1 MSNCLTNYIGLKGC
15 SNDAPAS
22 GLYIND
28 LPGISNEFLNSIA
41 TQDQASYV
49 QMYESVQRIVL
60 EQIKTDVRQAL
71 YEIAEAQMDQVL
83 YLTKRPTVFTQQVIQ
98 PTGPEAKWKGIW
110 ISAFGSKYL
119 QLRINSVWIYNSGA
133 EAQYVPLK
141 VFSTF
146 DWSVLYET
154 TITVPAGFSE
164 VPINQVLNLQF
175 DGLNVFL
182 AIDTTDVAT
191 IKNPWLSDLSSWGVS
206 DCACANR
213 GPNHY
218 SNFEDW
224 TIYPVTMPLNV
235 ALPDKIRTD
244 FNQSGVMFNLEL
256 VCSTESFICANR
268 EHLKMFMAY
277 SLGEQILL
285 NKLAGFNQNFHAT
298 FNPEQTERTMVTF
311 KAMKEKALRT
321 WAKSAN
327 LSGEDMC
334 FSCGDAQYIQSVGV
348 RS

>member
-1 MSNCLTNYIGLKGC
+1 MNCLTNYIGLKSC
-15 SNDAPAS
+15 NAQQPLS

-28 LPGISNEFLNSIA
+28 LPGMSNEFLNAIA
-41 TQDQASYV
+41 TQDQPSFI
-49 QMYESVQRIVL
+49 QMYESVQRVVL
-60 EQIKTDVRQAL
+60 EQIKSQVRASL
-71 YEIAEAQMDQVL
+71 YEIAEATMDQSL
-83 YLTKRPTVFTQQVIQ
+83 FFTKRPTVFTQQVIQ
-98 PTGPEAKWKGIW
+98 PASAEAKYKGIW
-110 ISAFGSKYL
+110 VSAFGSKYL
-119 QLRINSVWIYNSGA
+119 QMRVNSVWIYNSGA

-141 VFSTF
+141 IFSTF

-154 TITVPAGFSE
+154 TITVPSGFSE
-164 VPINQVLNLQF
+164 VAINQVIDLQF

-182 AIDTTDVAT
+182 AIDTTDVPT
-191 IKNPWLSDLSSWGVS
+191 IKNPWLSDLSEWGVS

-218 SNFEDW
+218 WNYQDW

-235 ALPDKIRTD
+235 ALPDKIKTD

-256 VCSTESFICANR
+256 ICSTESFICANR
-268 EHLKMFMAY
+268 EHLKMFIAY
-277 SLGEQILL
+277 ALAEQILL

-311 KAMKEKALRT
+311 RGMKEMALKT
-321 WAKSAN
+321 WAKSVN

>member
-1 MSNCLTNYIGLKGC
+1 MNCLTNYIGLKSC
-15 SNDAPAS
+15 NAQQPLS

-28 LPGISNEFLNSIA
+28 LPGMSNEFLNAIA
-41 TQDQASYV
+41 TQDQPSFI
-49 QMYESVQRIVL
+49 QMYELVQRVVL
-60 EQIKTDVRQAL
+60 EQIKSQVRASL
-71 YEIAEAQMDQVL
+71 YEIAEATMDQSL
-83 YLTKRPTVFTQQVIQ
+83 FFTKRPTVFTQQVIQ
-98 PTGPEAKWKGIW
+98 PALAEAKYKGIW
-110 ISAFGSKYL
+110 VSAFGSKYL
-119 QLRINSVWIYNSGA
+119 QMRVNSVWIYNSGA
-133 EAQYVPLK
+133 AAQYVPLK
-141 VFSTF
+141 IFSTF

-154 TITVPAGFSE
+154 TITVPSGFSE
-164 VPINQVLNLQF
+164 VAINQVIDLQF

-182 AIDTTDVAT
+182 AIDTTDVPT
-191 IKNPWLSDLSSWGVS
+191 IKNPWLSDLSEWGVS

-218 SNFEDW
+218 WNYQDW

-235 ALPDKIRTD
+235 ALPDKIKTD

-256 VCSTESFICANR
+256 ICSTESFICANR
-268 EHLKMFMAY
+268 EHLKMFIAY
-277 SLGEQILL
+277 ALAEQILL

-311 KAMKEKALRT
+311 RGMKEMALKT
-321 WAKSAN
+321 WAKSVN

>member
-1 MSNCLTNYIGLKGC
+1 MNCLTNYIGLKSC
-15 SNDAPAS
+15 NAQQPLS

-28 LPGISNEFLNSIA
+28 LPGMSNEFLNAIA
-41 TQDQASYV
+41 TQDQPSFI
-49 QMYESVQRIVL
+49 QMYESVQRVVL
-60 EQIKTDVRQAL
+60 EQIKSQVRASL
-71 YEIAEAQMDQVL
+71 YEIAEATMDQSL
-83 YLTKRPTVFTQQVIQ
+83 FFTKRPTVFTQQVIQ
-98 PTGPEAKWKGIW
+98 PAPAEAKYKGIW
-110 ISAFGSKYL
+110 VSAFGSKYL
-119 QLRINSVWIYNSGA
+119 QMRVNSVWIYNSGA
-133 EAQYVPLK
+133 AAQYVPLK
-141 VFSTF
+141 IFSTF

-154 TITVPAGFSE
+154 TITVPSGFSE
-164 VPINQVLNLQF
+164 VAINQVIDLQF

-182 AIDTTDVAT
+182 AIDTTDVPT
-191 IKNPWLSDLSSWGVS
+191 IKNPWLSDLSEWGVS

-218 SNFEDW
+218 WNYQDW

-235 ALPDKIRTD
+235 ALPDKIKTD

-256 VCSTESFICANR
+256 ICSTESFICANR
-268 EHLKMFMAY
+268 EHLKMFIAY
-277 SLGEQILL
+277 ALAEQILL

-311 KAMKEKALRT
+311 RGMKEMALKT
-321 WAKSAN
+321 WAKSVN

-334 FSCGDAQYIQSVGV
+334 FSCGDAQYIQSVGI